1 MWVYHFV
8 FLFIFK
14 RLNAV
19 HISRGS
25 NEYVV
30 PIGTFIGELDGG
42 GISYLRRF
50 PMPIFLPQHKSQCR
64 ICRMHPVVITCIVIF
79 MSVLDILL
87 VLREVEETSLLS
99 ESERML
105 SKTILV
111 PGANHAQVNIGI
123 HATWLKRWY
132 TVWALNK
139 IFVSMAMVKAQ
150 VSSGSI
156 PEDVIDNDIDPEL
169 TEEQAHQV
177 GRWSW

>member
-1 MWVYHFV
+1 MLSIYPEGATSTLYPSEHSLANWTEAESATLGGFLCPFSSLNINHNVAFV
-8 FLFIFK
+8 ACTPL
-14 RLNAV
+14 
-19 HISRGS
+19 S
-25 NEYVV
+25 YV
-30 PIGTFIGELDGG
+30 
-42 GISYLRRF
+42 
-50 PMPIFLPQHKSQCR
+50 
-64 ICRMHPVVITCIVIF
+64 TCIVSF